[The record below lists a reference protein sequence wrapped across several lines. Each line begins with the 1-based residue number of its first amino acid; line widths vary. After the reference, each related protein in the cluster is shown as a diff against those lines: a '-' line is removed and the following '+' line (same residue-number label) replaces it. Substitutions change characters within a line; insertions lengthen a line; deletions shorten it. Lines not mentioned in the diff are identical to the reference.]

1 MSMHS
6 NTHATAN
13 QSNLPKLVA
22 DLLNS
27 PAAALLD
34 AEAEAA
40 LARAIMESR
49 ATVWESLA
57 AVANTLGGHA
67 PNLAELV
74 ASSDTDQDDEAL
86 PIAVALALET
96 VDAHASKAPPE
107 SPAHAEAEARA
118 NHIARSWLD
127 EATTAARSLKRAK
140 DSLFKHNMRL
150 CVSEARKQHK
160 VTGGILP
167 MADLI
172 QEGSIGLIK
181 AVCRFDHRLG
191 LRFTTY
197 ALWWVDHHVQRAIAD
212 KAREIRLPVHI
223 ADKRGKIIKAKR
235 ALTTAGVADPT
246 PDQIARECIR
256 RTLTIKAERASKA
269 AEMSG
274 TPAPLPPTAADVDA
288 ACKAK
293 GALSGVIVAKA
304 LEAIGIACVSGNTP
318 VGNAYNDPTRTE
330 VLDMFTDESPD
341 AVEVLAEGDMSR
353 VLASALATLPERTAD
368 AIRRHFGALGADEM
382 TLAEV
387 GEVYGLRG
395 ERIRQIEV
403 KGIASMRKELLRR
416 GVDGVASAGCGA

>member
-1 MSMHS
+1 MSTRS

-40 LARAIMESR
+40 LARTIMESR

-57 AVANTLGGHA
+57 AVA
-67 PNLAELV
+67 
-74 ASSDTDQDDEAL
+74 
-86 PIAVALALET
+86 LALGATPEDFIAADDLLT
-96 VDAHASKAPPE
+96 STAEDTEDECIPFGIAIAGHRIDLASKRTM
-107 SPAHAEAEARA
+107 SPTTAV
-118 NHIARSWLD
+118 HIARSWLD

-197 ALWWVDHHVQRAIAD
+197 ATWWVDHHVQRAIAD

-318 VGNAYNDPTRTE
+318 VGSAYDDPTRTE

-341 AVEVLAEGDMSR
+341 AVEVLAEADMSR
-353 VLASALATLPERTAD
+353 VLVSALAALPERTAD
-368 AIRRHFGALGADEM
+368 AIRRHYGALGADEM
-382 TLAEV
+382 TLSEV